1 MGLNWTSSFH
11 SPLTVLLSDL
21 RALETSTEN
30 NGTVLVIVLSLGRLS
45 WLFLFLLAHATHRI
59 RFEKRSSSLSEP
71 QSPVNTNDVLANS
84 EEINLALLIL
94 DFGDKE
100 TKLGNPNAAFRFNLK
115 IT

>member
-1 MGLNWTSSFH
+1 M
-11 SPLTVLLSDL
+11 
-21 RALETSTEN
+21 RALETSSKN

-71 QSPVNTNDVLANS
+71 QSPVNTIDVLANS